1 MDFFQFSGPLW
12 NYILFSIFYIVQEK
26 KILFIISENPTFSTQ
41 TRIDEN
47 FFNTTLV
54 RENQKL
60 GLLFYGLT
68 TQKAHRLDSTITDSA
83 RNKLFRPFESTF
95 GSDLAALNI
104 QR

>member
-1 MDFFQFSGPLW
+1 MCANFL
-12 NYILFSIFYIVQEK
+12 IT
-26 KILFIISENPTFSTQ
+26 ENPTFSTQ
-41 TRIDEN
+41 TRLDEN
-47 FFNTTLV
+47 FFNTSLV
-54 RENQKL
+54 RDIEENQKL

-83 RNKLFRPFESTF
+83 RNKLFRPLESTF

>member
-1 MDFFQFSGPLW
+1 M
-12 NYILFSIFYIVQEK
+12 IA
-26 KILFIISENPTFSTQ
+26 ENPTFSTQ
-41 TRIDEN
+41 TRLDEN

-54 RENQKL
+54 RDIEENQSL

-68 TQKAHRLDSTITDSA
+68 TQKGHRLDSTITDSA
-83 RNKLFRPFESTF
+83 RNKLFRPLESTF